1 MPKSTAKL
9 TDVLIERTRASP
21 PLPHPHLHALR
32 IHFGKLTK
40 AWKLQ
45 ADRTKGGKRT
55 TFKRTLGHYPEMK
68 MEAALAAA
76 LAAKGAIRAGRDP
89 RDATASKALTL
100 GQAFER
106 FQQRKDRAPRT
117 VEEAAGNYR
126 RCLASLGDRP
136 LKDLGEQPTLARQ
149 LHERLTV
156 TKGKVQANH
165 ALRLLRA
172 VYRYQARDDRS
183 LDAGKH
189 PCTSVEWNK
198 EKAAQRA
205 IPFAEMPAW
214 AAQVAALKNPLR
226 RAFQRLCL
234 FTGARPGELTGAL
247 AEDVADDVL
256 VLRDTKTAPVVE
268 IPITEQ
274 IARELA
280 ALREARVAMG
290 MAGSRFLFPAES
302 ECGYITEWREKRE
315 VLRYWGNSG
324 RHSFKTIATALNVS
338 DIISDIL
345 QGRQLQRHGMAGR
358 GYINKAELGPT
369 LRAAAMRISA
379 EIDRLLGAG

>member
-1 MPKSTAKL
+1 MAKL
-9 TDVLIERTRASP
+9 TDLLIERTRFPGP
-21 PLPHPHLHALR
+21 PLPHPHLRSLR

-45 ADRTKGGKRT
+45 ADRTVAGKRT
-55 TFKRTLGHYPEMK
+55 TFKRTLGHWPEMK

-76 LAAKGAIRAGRDP
+76 RAAKGAIHAGRDP
-89 RDATASKALTL
+89 RDAAPATATL

-106 FQQRKDRAPRT
+106 FQRRKGIAERT
-117 VEEAAGNYR
+117 VEDAAGTYR
-126 RCLASLGDRP
+126 RCLSSLGPRA
-136 LKDLGEQPTLARQ
+136 LKDLGEQPSIARE
-149 LHERLTV
+149 LHERLTA
-156 TKGKVQANH
+156 TKGKVQANQ

-214 AAQVAALKNPLR
+214 AAMVSAMKNPVR
-226 RAFQRLCL
+226 QAFQRLCL
-234 FTGARPGELTGAL
+234 FTGARPGELARAL
-247 AEDVADDVL
+247 AEDVADGVL
-256 VLRDTKTAPVVE
+256 VLRDTKTAAVVE
-268 IPITEQ
+268 IPITDQ

-280 ALREARVAMG
+280 ALSDARAAMG

-302 ECGYITEWREKRE
+302 ECGYIAEWREKRS
-315 VLRYWGNSG
+315 VLSHWGNSG

-338 DIISDIL
+338 DIISDVL
-345 QGRQLQRHGMAGR
+345 QGRQLQKSGMAGR
-358 GYINKAELGPT
+358 GYINKSELGPT